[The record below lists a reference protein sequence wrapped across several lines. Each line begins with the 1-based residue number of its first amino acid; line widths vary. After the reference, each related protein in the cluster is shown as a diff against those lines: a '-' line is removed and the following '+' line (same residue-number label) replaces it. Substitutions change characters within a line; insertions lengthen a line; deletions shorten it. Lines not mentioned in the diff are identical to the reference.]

1 MSESENKAVIQ
12 RFIKDVLNLGRLE
25 TADEIVAENFI
36 ELDPLPGQKQ
46 GREGLKEIIV
56 MLRSG
61 FPDMN
66 WVIEEMIA
74 SGEKVVTRFHW
85 TGTHKGEFMGMP
97 ATGKSVKVK
106 GVVID
111 RIVGGRMTESRIL
124 MDDLGMMQQ
133 LGVIPAPA

>member
-74 SGEKVVTRFHW
+74 SGE
-85 TGTHKGEFMGMP
+85 
-97 ATGKSVKVK
+97 SVKVK

>member
-1 MSESENKAVIQ
+1 MSESENKAVVR
-12 RFIKDVLNLGRLE
+12 RFIDDVLNHGRLE

>member
-1 MSESENKAVIQ
+1 MTESENKAVIE
-12 RFIKDVLNLGRLE
+12 RFISDVLNRGRLE
-25 TADEIVAENFI
+25 TADELVAENFI

-56 MLRSG
+56 MLRSA
-61 FPDMN
+61 FPDMH
-66 WVIEEMIA
+66 WVIEETIA
-74 SGEKVVTRFHW
+74 SGEKVVSRFHW